1 MSIQVYKYPLNA
13 DFHGLDPDPVYY
25 IYLDKATYRGF
36 HTICTLT
43 PSSKGKFTKVGLHL
57 VDVEPEQ
64 KSEDAI
70 TKVVSV
76 YFPNG
81 VQDVIRTIN
90 VAITK
95 LQAVLP
101 DDDACIGYY
110 MIEIARTTIDKM
122 RSTRLSE
129 IRSSCAQRSIA
140 RAWRKCVSDPSY
152 QVCIERLQNEF
163 ESM

>member
-1 MSIQVYKYPLNA
+1 MPIQVYKYPLDPN
-13 DFHGLDPDPVYY
+13 FHGLDPDPVYY
-25 IYLDKATYRGF
+25 IYLDKYIYTYRGF

-43 PSSKGKFTKVGLHL
+43 PSSKGKFTKVGLHM

-70 TKVVSV
+70 ISI

-90 VAITK
+90 VAIDK
-95 LQAVLP
+95 LKAVLP
-101 DDDACIGYY
+101 DDVACIGYY
-110 MIEIARTTIDKM
+110 MIETAHTVVDKM

-129 IRSSCAQRSIA
+129 IQSSCAQRSIA
-140 RAWRKCVSDPSY
+140 RAWRKCVSDPNY
-152 QVCIERLQNEF
+152 KVCIKRLQYEF
-163 ESM
+163 ASF